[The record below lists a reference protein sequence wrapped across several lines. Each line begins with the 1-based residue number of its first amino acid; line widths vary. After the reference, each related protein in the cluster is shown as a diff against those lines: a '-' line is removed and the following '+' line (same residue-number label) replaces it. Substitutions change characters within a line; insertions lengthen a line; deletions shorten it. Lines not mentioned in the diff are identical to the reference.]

1 MKKFFVLMLCLMA
14 VISVT
19 AQAQKANYAL
29 ALKFENEIE
38 KFVEDLF
45 PYPRFINDTDQ
56 FWYRMRTPDGV
67 RYFIVNPATKSKKE
81 LFNVEELLGKISVIT
96 RVAYN
101 AGKFSPNSIEFNK
114 KITEITFNHDGDDY
128 RYHLATKELK
138 QLPKEKNQKE
148 FGPSHYR
155 YSPDSLYIVYAKNN
169 NLYIIGN
176 KEKGMDTT
184 EVQVTT
190 NGTKHRSYAKYPNE
204 EGEEL
209 AARGIWFK
217 NSKKFLIPM
226 EDDTKCGE
234 MHLVDMISEPRPKL
248 KSYQY
253 SCPGDENIG
262 VYTFEVLDVET
273 KKVTEIPSAKWKDQ
287 YVDYAFDT
295 ENGEKLYF
303 YRTKRTWDEKELCLY
318 NFKTGELKVIF
329 NEVDK
334 PFFDYVIAQTHFL
347 NDGKEILFRSE
358 RTGYGHFYLYDGETG
373 KLKKQI
379 TSGNYVTGQIHKI
392 DTLKRDIYFYGFGRE
407 KEIDPYYY
415 ILYRTNLDKGGI
427 ELLTPE
433 NGNHKVDITKSAKYM
448 VDTYSRVDM
457 EPVTVVKNTSGK
469 VIMTL
474 DKPNLQNLYA
484 KGWRKPERFKV
495 KAADGVTDLYGVM
508 WKPMDFDSTKVY
520 PIISEVYPGP
530 QFEYVPTS
538 FTVKESYATKLAQL
552 GFIVIQVGHRGG
564 TPLRGKYYHRA
575 SYKNMRDYALA
586 DDKAAITELAR
597 RYPFINVKKVGIYG
611 HSGGGFMSTAAVC
624 TYPEFYTVAVSSAGN
639 HDNRIYN
646 TGWIEMNNG
655 VEEIV
660 KTRKDSTGVSNDSI
674 SFKARPIQLNAD
686 LAKNYN
692 GHLLLVHGLMD
703 NNVHPAHTM
712 RMAKAL
718 MKAGKNF
725 DMILLPESTHGFRS
739 EEETFFERKMWRY
752 FAKYLLDDPSGDY
765 QADLNKFYEKI
776 K

>member
-38 KFVEDLF
+38 KFGEDLS
-45 PYPRFINDTDQ
+45 PNPHFINDTDQ
-56 FWYRMRTPDGV
+56 FWYRLRTLDGV
-67 RYFIVNPATKSKKE
+67 AYFIVNPATKSKKE
-81 LFNVEELLGKISVIT
+81 LFNVPELLGKISVLT
-96 RVAYN
+96 REAYN
-101 AGKFSPNSIEFNK
+101 AAKFSPNTIEFNK
-114 KITEITFNHDGDDY
+114 KMTEITFNHDGKDY
-128 RYHLATKELK
+128 SYHLSTKEVK
-138 QLPKEKNQKE
+138 QMQKEKDAKE
-148 FGPSHYR
+148 FPPSHYR
-155 YSPDSLYIVYAKNN
+155 FSPDSLYIVFAKEN
-169 NLYIIGN
+169 NLYIMGN

-190 NGTKHRSYAKYPNE
+190 NGTKHRSYAKFPDE
-204 EGEEL
+204 DGDLL

-287 YVDYAFDT
+287 YVEYAFDT
-295 ENGEKLYF
+295 KDGDKLYF
-303 YRTKRTWDEKELCLY
+303 YRTRRTWDEKELCLY

-358 RTGYGHFYLYDGETG
+358 RTGYGHFYLYDGESG

-407 KEIDPYYY
+407 KGIDPYYY
-415 ILYRTNLDKGGI
+415 VLYKTNLDKGGI

-433 NGNHKVDITKSAKYM
+433 NGTHTVEITKSAKFM

-457 EPVTVVKNTSGK
+457 EPVTVIKNTNGK

-474 DKPNLQNLYA
+474 DKPNLQHLYD
-484 KGWRKPERFKV
+484 KGWCKPERFKV

-538 FTVKESYATKLAQL
+538 FTVKDSYATKLAQL

-624 TYPEFYTVAVSSAGN
+624 TYPEFYTAAVSSAGN

-660 KTRKDSTGVSNDSI
+660 TTKKDSAGVSKDSI
-674 SFKARPIQLNAD
+674 SFKVRPIQQNAT

-765 QADLNKFYEKI
+765 QADLNKFYEKT